1 MKLCDLHTHSVFSD
15 GTMTPEQLI
24 DEAVGAG
31 LYATALTDHNV
42 VEGLERFLSYAAD
55 KPIEAVPGIEFT
67 TSYKGQEL
75 HILGLFLPRESYEAV
90 TEYVRLAHER
100 KEVSNLILASRLNEN
115 GYPIDYEKLKAARP
129 DGKVNRAHF
138 AAALVD
144 AGLIESRD
152 EAFRTILSPSYGW
165 YEEYERLD
173 TLTTIR
179 FIRSL
184 GAVPVWAHPLFHVD
198 RQTCEELIPV
208 FKVNGLVSVETIYS
222 TYTEDDTA
230 FLKKLCSKYELL
242 ESGGSDFHGANKPD
256 IAIGT
261 GRGNLRIPYSFYER
275 LLERRNRIESYG
287 SLLKRTAYQQEN
299 LLLDDGDFA
308 PHKGMLEKVDPDNS
322 FRPFYGDTTVF
333 DLDDDIKKKVAAIQD
348 VLYSQNPEC
357 FCARL
362 APSTIH
368 MTLHDLD
375 ASVSQDEVFPAMMQN
390 EAGLRRKCESLP
402 IPAFTIRMRTNF
414 VCDSVQ
420 KSLVLNVLPET
431 PGDWAKLALLYE
443 WVDEVRPLPPDRKLY
458 PHITLAYYNHDGF
471 SAESM
476 SKLKKTV
483 LELNQT
489 GFAFTIDTAKLYYQ
503 HFTDMNSYENIFK
516 IQ

>member
-31 LYATALTDHNV
+31 LYAIALTDHNV

-198 RQTCEELIPV
+198 RQTCEELIPA
-208 FKVNGLVSVETIYS
+208 FKVNGLVGVETIYS

-230 FLKKLCSKYELL
+230 FLKKICSKYELL

-256 IAIGT
+256 ITIGT
-261 GRGNLRIPYSFYER
+261 GRGNLRIPYSFYEN
-275 LLERRNRIESYG
+275 LLERRNKNGIIQQLIEQERLISKKTCCLTTAISLRTRGCWKRSIPTTASVRSTATRRSSTSMMISRKRSPRSKTCFILRIRS
-287 SLLKRTAYQQEN
+287 A
-299 LLLDDGDFA
+299 FA
-308 PHKGMLEKVDPDNS
+308 LGWRR
-322 FRPFYGDTTVF
+322 RPFT
-333 DLDDDIKKKVAAIQD
+333 
-348 VLYSQNPEC
+348 
-357 FCARL
+357 
-362 APSTIH
+362 
-368 MTLHDLD
+368 
-375 ASVSQDEVFPAMMQN
+375 
-390 EAGLRRKCESLP
+390 
-402 IPAFTIRMRTNF
+402 
-414 VCDSVQ
+414 
-420 KSLVLNVLPET
+420 
-431 PGDWAKLALLYE
+431 
-443 WVDEVRPLPPDRKLY
+443 
-458 PHITLAYYNHDGF
+458 
-471 SAESM
+471 
-476 SKLKKTV
+476 
-483 LELNQT
+483 
-489 GFAFTIDTAKLYYQ
+489 
-503 HFTDMNSYENIFK
+503 
-516 IQ
+516 

>member
-1 MKLCDLHTHSVFSD
+1 MKYCDLHTHSIFSD
-15 GTMTPEQLI
+15 GTLTPEELI
-24 DEAVGAG
+24 DAAVAAG
-31 LYATALTDHNV
+31 LSAVALTDHNSV
-42 VEGLERFLSYAAD
+42 NGLDRFVSYAAD
-55 KPIEAVPGIEFT
+55 KPVEAVPGVEFT
-67 TSYKGQEL
+67 TMHHGQEL
-75 HILGLFLPRESYEAV
+75 HILGMFLPCESYEAV
-90 TEYVRLAHER
+90 TEYVRLAHDR
-100 KEVSNLILASRLNEN
+100 KEASNLILAKRLNEN
-115 GYPIDYEKLKAARP
+115 GYPIDYDKLKAARP

-144 AGLIESRD
+144 AGLIGSRD
-152 EAFRTILSPSYGW
+152 EAFGTILSPSFGW

-173 TLTTIR
+173 AIETIR
-179 FIRSL
+179 FIRSV

-198 RQTCEELIPV
+198 YATCEAFLAE
-208 FKVNGLVSVETIYS
+208 FKANGIVGMETEYS
-222 TYTEDDTA
+222 TYTSEDSA
-230 FLKKLCSKYELL
+230 FAKSMCAKFGLL
-242 ESGGSDFHGANKPD
+242 ESGGSDFHGENKPD

-261 GRGNLRIPYSFYER
+261 GRGNLRISYSFYEK
-275 LLERRNRIESYG
+275 LLERSSRVESYN
-287 SLLKRTAYQQEN
+287 SLLTRIAYQQEN
-299 LLLDDGDFA
+299 LLLDDGDFT
-308 PHKGMLEKVDPDNS
+308 PDKGMLEKVDPDNS

-333 DLDDDIKKKVAAIQD
+333 DLDDDVKKKVAAIQD
-348 VLYSQNPEC
+348 LLYSQNPEC

-362 APSTIH
+362 APSTVH

-375 ASVSQDEVFPAMMQN
+375 ASVSQDEVLPAMQQN
-390 EAGLRRKCESLP
+390 EAGLRRKRALFP
-402 IPAFTIRMRTNF
+402 IPACTIRMRTNF
-414 VCDSVQ
+414 VCDSVR
-420 KSLVLNVLPET
+420 KSLVLNLLPET

-443 WVDEVRPLPPDRKLY
+443 WVDGVRPLPGRKLY

-471 SAESM
+471 SAASM